1 MHAPMRMAT
10 TYAGMAI
17 PYVLGGLGIYLLA
30 IATLLAFGVYTSPQ
44 LEWTGGLA
52 WLCG

>member
-1 MHAPMRMAT
+1 MRTTT
-10 TYAGMAI
+10 TYVRTKTT
-17 PYVLGGLGIYLLA
+17 YVLGGLGLYLLA
-30 IATLLAFGVYTSPQ
+30 TATLLAFGVYTSPQ